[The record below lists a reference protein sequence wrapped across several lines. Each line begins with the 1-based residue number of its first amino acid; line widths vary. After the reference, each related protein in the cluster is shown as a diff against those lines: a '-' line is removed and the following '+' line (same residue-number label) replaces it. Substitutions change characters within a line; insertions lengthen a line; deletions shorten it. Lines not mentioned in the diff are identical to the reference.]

1 MREKNKYLVLGVLF
15 FIIGMLN
22 IIDAS
27 SGGGATIPI
36 STISLTEQG
45 NTYDM
50 TPGRLKFEFEKQWYA
65 IQLRRVKEGYVDFVV
80 MNLDENNLEDITAY
94 EIIEDIFR
102 LNLKESGR
110 IDLNGDN
117 AKDII
122 IELDEIIKGGRYG
135 TVRSADF
142 SIKKISGKDLVTL
155 DVTSSETIILDD
167 SNEQGSISGNVLSE
181 EVFEDEESQNQIEE
195 TIEVVEEDVEKDDK
209 GHGNDLDGCDED
221 NPGKFSRCEDIIEES
236 VSENQ
241 IIKSDSV
248 VILSQE
254 SKEKLIFLE
263 RLINFFKEL
272 FD

>member
-65 IQLRRVKEGYVDFVV
+65 IQLRRVKEGHVDFVV

-117 AKDII
+117 TKDII

-181 EVFEDEESQNQIEE
+181 EVFEDEEPIEE
-195 TIEVVEEDVEKDDK
+195 TIENENEDK

-221 NPGKFSRCEDIIEES
+221 NPGKSSRCEDIIKES